1 MRELR
6 YLTDIMLQFNTDRKG
21 AVSNMFEHMIQTYKV
36 DSISIYKGK
45 ALKRCLTFGQQLE
58 DAEYLPY
65 VNTDGFNKLMGDK
78 NYISADFVNRNLD
91 VAPEF
96 VEEMKKRHICSTIQC
111 FIGGRDD
118 IKVFLQ

>member
-1 MRELR
+1 M
-6 YLTDIMLQFNTDRKG
+6 
-21 AVSNMFEHMIQTYKV
+21 
-36 DSISIYKGK
+36 
-45 ALKRCLTFGQQLE
+45 TFGQQLE

-111 FIGGRDD
+111 FIGGRM
-118 IKVFLQ
+118 I

>member
-1 MRELR
+1 
-6 YLTDIMLQFNTDRKG
+6 ML
-21 AVSNMFEHMIQTYKV
+21 IQM
-36 DSISIYKGK
+36 
-45 ALKRCLTFGQQLE
+45 A
-58 DAEYLPY
+58 
-65 VNTDGFNKLMGDK
+65 FNKLMGDK

-118 IKVFLQ
+118 IKGVLTIDKTKEASQWAEYEIEVCCDNINFIVYDNK